1 MIRCPSQILYYMNH
15 EDQDL
20 EQLYREAFPHV
31 ARLLHRLG
39 ADLDTA
45 RDLFHDAMIIYLE
58 KRRDL
63 HLIAHASHRQYI
75 AGIARI
81 LWFKQC
87 KQDRQQTDLAL
98 AEHSLTAEEDIDP
111 EKRSLLLYKYLK
123 TAGSTCL
130 QLLQAFY
137 YDGLS
142 MPAIAG
148 KFHYRSIHSATVQKY
163 KCLEKLREKVKHTE
177 IYEEVIA

>member
-1 MIRCPSQILYYMNH
+1 MNH
-15 EDQDL
+15 EDQNL
-20 EQLYREAFPHV
+20 EKLYRDAFPHI
-31 ARLLHRLG
+31 ARLLHSLG

-58 KRRDL
+58 KRRDHNL
-63 HLIAHASHRQYI
+63 SAHASPRQYL

-87 KQDRQQTDLAL
+87 RQDRRQTDIRLV
-98 AEHSLTAEEDIDP
+98 EDSLTAEEAIDP
-111 EKRSLLLYKYLK
+111 EKRSILLYKYLK
-123 TAGSTCL
+123 TAGNKCL

-137 YDGLS
+137 YEKLS

-148 KFHYRSIHSATVQKY
+148 KFHYGSAHSATVQKY
-163 KCLEKLREKVKHTE
+163 KCLEKLREKIKQTE
-177 IYEEVIA
+177 IYEEAIA